1 MLGSVKLG
9 SVHCPF
15 SILRWGLGD
24 SILPWTPYTFFPP
37 PRHSF
42 NSKNYYFFRSMRY
55 IIKSDQNQS
64 NSFGVTTPLMVVG
77 RPSCHMK
84 TPRRTFLLACFV
96 YGSALTK
103 VHSGRS
109 SLKRMGMKEV
119 VVLCVNCMCMEQQF
133 LFMGETPPSSSTK
146 YVLCFSISPPCERL
160 S

>member
-9 SVHCPF
+9 SVHTLF
-15 SILRWGLGD
+15 SMLRWVLGD
-24 SILPWTPYTFFPP
+24 SFALDPYAPNLGILLTLFY
-37 PRHSF
+37 
-42 NSKNYYFFRSMRY
+42 FRSMRY
-55 IIKSDQNQS
+55 IIKSDQNQL
-64 NSFGVTTPLMVVG
+64 NSFDVTTPLMVVG

-84 TPRRTFLLACFV
+84 TPRRTSLLACFA

-109 SLKRMGMKEV
+109 SLKRMGMKGV

-133 LFMGETPPSSSTK
+133 LFTGETPLSSSTK
-146 YVLCFSISPPCERL
+146 YVLSFSIPPPCEPL